1 MMVLAFDPGIE
12 GAYAWHYGPGVTPL
26 VDDLPVMGKGASR
39 QLNVAE
45 LSADLRSLIRTHG
58 RPVTAVIEA
67 VHSMP
72 KQGVSTTF
80 KFGQALG
87 SLHGICA
94 ALEIPI
100 LTVAPSAWKGAMKLD
115 NEGETSR
122 LKALRRW
129 PGLNQALKFK
139 KDHNKAEAA
148 LLGAWFYEHS
158 PQARGQHAMAV
169 AKRLTRKNLSEML

>member
-1 MMVLAFDPGIE
+1 MNVLAFDPGIE
-12 GAYAWHYGPGVTPL
+12 GAYAWHYSPTAAPL

-39 QLNVAE
+39 QLNVAV
-45 LSADLRSLIRTHG
+45 LVADLRALVRVNG
-58 RPVTAVIEA
+58 RPMTAVIEA

-100 LTVAPSAWKGAMKLD
+100 LTVSPSAWKKDMRLD

-122 LKALRRW
+122 LRALQRW
-129 PGLNQALKFK
+129 PGLQAFLKFK

-148 LLGAWFYEHS
+148 LLGAWFYEFS
-158 PQARGQHAMAV
+158 SQARGAA
-169 AKRLTRKNLSEML
+169 AKKKILETL